1 MRVSRMTAWLAVAG
15 MVLFGAAVA
24 QAQDHGLENP
34 RSTAFHKSL
43 EGKKVVFLPLSMGF
57 DLTEGWAAVMRQ
69 QAKRL
74 NYSFEIR
81 DPAWSTDAGT
91 RALQSLIGEKPDLIV
106 VHNPDIQSYARL
118 LKQAQAAG
126 IKIVQINLESNTQT
140 DSYVGADWTEI
151 GEQAAQAV
159 VDKCGTGKGG
169 ASTKIAIDTGVP
181 TAASDVFQLYGIY
194 EVLKQHPDIQV
205 VSQQATE
212 YNPEKARSIME
223 TVLQQQPDLCGA
235 IGIWDNQDT
244 GTASA
249 IQQAGK
255 ANQVFLVTSGG
266 GNKVGCDNVAKGLFN
281 LYISYN
287 VPLQGEILNAE
298 IARLLLSDA
307 AAGSSKTLYFNP
319 LTQITKAN
327 VNQRNCWTLDDL
339 K

>member
-1 MRVSRMTAWLAVAG
+1 MRLLKTTRWLAVACIALTG
-15 MVLFGAAVA
+15 IVTAS
-24 QAQDHGLENP
+24 AQDKGLENP
-34 RSTAFHKSL
+34 RSTTFRKTL

-91 RALQSLIGEKPDLIV
+91 KALQSLISEKPDLIV
-106 VHNPDIQSYARL
+106 AHNPDIQSYARL
-118 LKQAQAAG
+118 LAQAQAAG
-126 IKIVQINLESNTQT
+126 IKVVQINLESNTQT

-159 VDKCGTGKGG
+159 VDKCSPGKGV
-169 ASTKIAIDTGVP
+169 STKVAIDTGVP
-181 TAASDVFQLYGIY
+181 TAASDVFQLDGIY
-194 EVLKQHPDIQV
+194 RVLNQHPDIQV

-212 YNPEKARSIME
+212 YNPEKARSIMD
-223 TVLQQQPDLCGA
+223 TVLQQHPDLCGA

-255 ANQVFLVTSGG
+255 GSQVFLVTSGG
-266 GNKVGCDNVAKGLFN
+266 GNKVGCENVENGLFN

-298 IARLLLSDA
+298 IARLLLSDSS
-307 AAGSSKTLYFNP
+307 AGETKTLYFNP

>member
-1 MRVSRMTAWLAVAG
+1 MGISKKIKWLTAACLLAV
-15 MVLFGAAVA
+15 GAVSV
-24 QAQDHGLENP
+24 QAQDKGLENP
-34 RSTAFHKSL
+34 RSTAFHGTLADKT
-43 EGKKVVFLPLSMGF
+43 VVFLPLSMGF

-69 QAKRL
+69 QADRL
-74 NYSFEIR
+74 GYTFEIR

-91 RALQSLIGEKPDLIV
+91 RALSSLITEKPDLIV

-126 IKIVQINLESNTQT
+126 IKIVQINLESNSTT

-151 GEQAAQAV
+151 GEQAANAIVGQCSA
-159 VDKCGTGKGG
+159 GKGV
-169 ASTKIAIDTGVP
+169 STKVAIDTGVP
-181 TAASDVFQLYGIY
+181 TAASDVFQLDGIY
-194 EVLKQHPDIQV
+194 RVLNQHPEIEV

-212 YNPEKARSIME
+212 YNPEKARAIME
-223 TVLQQQPDLCGA
+223 TVLQQHPDLCGA

-255 ANQVFLVTSGG
+255 GDQVYLVTSGG
-266 GNKVGCDNVAKGLFN
+266 GNRVGCENVENGLFS

-287 VPLQGEILNAE
+287 VPLQGDILNAE
-298 IARLLLSDA
+298 IARLLQSDE
-307 AAGSSKTLYFNP
+307 AAGEHKTMYFTP

>member
-1 MRVSRMTAWLAVAG
+1 MRLLKTTRWFAAACIALAGVVTAS
-15 MVLFGAAVA
+15 
-24 QAQDHGLENP
+24 AQDKGLENP
-34 RSTAFHKSL
+34 RSTTFHKTL

-91 RALQSLIGEKPDLIV
+91 KALQSLISEKPDLIV
-106 VHNPDIQSYARL
+106 AHNPDIQSYARL
-118 LKQAQAAG
+118 LAQAQAAG
-126 IKIVQINLESNTQT
+126 IKVVQINLESNTQT

-159 VDKCGTGKGG
+159 VDKCSAGKG
-169 ASTKIAIDTGVP
+169 ASTKVAIDTGVP
-181 TAASDVFQLYGIY
+181 TAASDVFQLDGIY
-194 EVLKQHPDIQV
+194 RVLNQHPDIQV

-212 YNPEKARSIME
+212 YNPEKARSIMD
-223 TVLQQQPDLCGA
+223 TVLQQHPDLCGA

-255 ANQVFLVTSGG
+255 SAQVFLVTSGG
-266 GNKVGCDNVAKGLFN
+266 GNKVGCENVEKGLFN

-298 IARLLLSDA
+298 IARLLLSDG
-307 AAGSSKTLYFNP
+307 AAGETKTLYFNP

>member
-1 MRVSRMTAWLAVAG
+1 MKLSTFGKFALAATLALSQIGPAFAG
-15 MVLFGAAVA
+15 D
-24 QAQDHGLENP
+24 QGLENP
-34 RSTAFHKSL
+34 RSTNFHGNL
-43 EGKKVVFLPLSMGF
+43 AGKKVVFLPLSMGF
-57 DLTEGWAAVMRQ
+57 DLTEGWAARMKM
-69 QAKRL
+69 QAARL

-91 RALQSLIGEKPDLIV
+91 RALQALITEKPDLIV

-151 GEQAAQAV
+151 GDMAAQAV
-159 VDKCGTGKGG
+159 VEKCGAGKGI
-169 ASTKIAIDTGVP
+169 STKVAIDTGVP
-181 TAASDVFQLYGIY
+181 TAASDVFQLDGIY
-194 EVLKQHPDIQV
+194 RVFKQHPEIQV

-223 TVLQQQPDLCGA
+223 TVLQQNADLCGA

-255 ANQVFLVTSGG
+255 GKQVYLVTSGG
-266 GNKVGCDNVAKGLFN
+266 GNRVGCENVEKGLFN

-287 VPLQGEILNAE
+287 VPLQGDILNAE

-307 AAGSSKTLYFNP
+307 KAGETKTLYFNQ
-319 LTQITKAN
+319 LTKITKDN
-327 VNQRNCWTLDDL
+327 VNQRNCWTLDEI